1 MRIIQVAKKKGFPL
15 LPLLCVISPALLAV
29 SNTEG
34 ERKSQKVTYFTG
46 DSAEVNCDRNYAC
59 IVSVTFNG
67 KKYSVDRKSIN
78 NVRILPGQVTLFWS
92 KRTGGNFSVEFE
104 SECGQYAKFTP
115 AYICVTSVHFKEGV
129 INEISHSKRTY
140 SDSPGEMK
148 Q

>member
-1 MRIIQVAKKKGFPL
+1 MKFLMPFFLCGYLGGVL
-15 LPLLCVISPALLAV
+15 LSVSTPALAA
-29 SNTEG
+29 SNIED
-34 ERKSQKVTYFTG
+34 ERKSHKVTYYTG

-59 IVSVTFNG
+59 IVSVNFNG

-104 SECGQYAKFTP
+104 SECEQHAKFP
-115 AYICVTSVHFKEGV
+115 PEYICVTSVHFKEGV

>member
-1 MRIIQVAKKKGFPL
+1 MKNLIL
-15 LPLLCVISPALLAV
+15 LPLLCAISPTVFAV
-29 SNTEG
+29 SNIEG
-34 ERKSQKVTYFTG
+34 ERKSHKVTYFTG
-46 DSAEVNCDRNYAC
+46 DSAQINCDRNYAC
-59 IVSVTFNG
+59 IVSVLFNG

-78 NVRILPGQVTLFWS
+78 NVRILPGQVALFWS
-92 KRTGGNFSVEFE
+92 KRSGGNFSVEFE
-104 SECGQYAKFTP
+104 SECEQYAKFPP